1 MLHIHFQRREKGT
14 SIQRIK
20 NGNITMLLKFK
31 NKESRNQVTDVVIK
45 VKRTNESRLKPEERA
60 GEVMIPFQDNKRPEL
75 IQDKQVVFEIFKFEN
90 IG

>member
-1 MLHIHFQRREKGT
+1 MVLR
-14 SIQRIK
+14 
-20 NGNITMLLKFK
+20 FK

-60 GEVMIPFQDNKRPEL
+60 GEVRIPFQDNKKPQP
-75 IQDKQVVFEIFKFEN
+75 IQDKQVFSEIFDCEN